1 MINRVYKATLQQMGG
16 GTEEIQ
22 KGDEV
27 TPIKYGTFHYA
38 ATAGNPAKYG
48 KGGAFSSYIEFEYYI
63 SGGVTLNKGD
73 MLLYAQ
79 EWDTDTS
86 FADITPSREQGINVF
101 YVTEIKEKRETIYIL
116 AYDLVEYLLDVD
128 FSQTLKANEA
138 NFPMTISSLYGLVQT
153 LTGVYAPWHSIIL
166 TPPDRSN
173 FWKTAKVGYFYSSNI
188 TARDILNW
196 IGEIIGQSLLFLWDG
211 DFSLIGTSKKTI
223 HKTFTNAGNN
233 YWKNAN
239 KYIVCPDDGTYTIDG
254 NTAINAW
261 YKENGLE
268 VGKAFTTYDG
278 VELIASDGSVLGSY
292 YTETPATN
300 VLRIVGNMIVENI
313 IEFGT
318 FEPVTYPPGPVY
330 GTYNDLAQDILARA
344 NVVSGMNYAKVQ
356 LFPFRC
362 PYTIG
367 SRMYCVDRDGNTYI
381 VPIMS
386 IDLTDNEV
394 VIGAYGYGDAS
405 GANKPGS
412 DDLDNTS
419 SVASLWSTVNQI
431 NNNLGY
437 ATLLNGVAVNA
448 GTVTTYL
455 SRDISYYKWLIAL
468 WKVNNNVRATAFFR
482 FDDFFDANY
491 ISLFYVDSTN
501 TQRWCELAFD
511 TDTSVNVSASSNAS
525 GVVFLFGMRLTE
537 VTDAPTSA
545 TVNLVDNNGNQLVDH
560 SGNALIAT
568 SQ

>member
-1 MINRVYKATLQQMGG
+1 MINRVYKGALHNGPG
-16 GTEEIQ
+16 WSRFIKSEE
-22 KGDEV
+22 V
-27 TPIKYGTFHYA
+27 SPIKYGTFHYA
-38 ATAGNPAKYG
+38 ATAGNPSLFG
-48 KGGAFSSYIEFEYYI
+48 KGGAFSSYIEFEYYT
-63 SGGVTLNKGD
+63 SGGVTLANGD

-79 EWDTDTS
+79 EWDVSTT
-86 FADITPSREQGINVF
+86 FANITPSREQGINLF
-101 YVTEIKEKRETIYIL
+101 YVTEIKEKRDTIYIL
-116 AYDLVEYLLDVD
+116 AYDMVGYKLNVD
-128 FSQTLKANEA
+128 FSETLKANEA
-138 NFPMTISSLYGLVQT
+138 NFPMSINRLCELVSD
-153 LTGVYAPWHSIIL
+153 LTGVISPWTSPLLDPPARDNYWKYA
-166 TPPDRSN
+166 TVN
-173 FWKTAKVGYFYSSNI
+173 YFYSPGI
-188 TARDILNW
+188 TAKNIYNW
-196 IGEIIGQSLLFLWDG
+196 IGEIVGYSLLALNSG
-211 DFSLIGTSKKTI
+211 DIAGSTSFVQTQY
-223 HKTFTNAGNN
+223 KTFSDGENWP
-233 YWKNAN
+233 YWEDAD

-261 YKENGLE
+261 YKESGLE
-268 VGKAFTTYDG
+268 IGAAFPAYDG
-278 VELIASDGSVLGSY
+278 VELVATNGKLLGRY
-292 YTETPATN
+292 YSTNPPTN
-300 VLRIVGNMIVENI
+300 VLRISNNAILENI
-313 IEFGT
+313 NT
-318 FEPVTYPPGPVY
+318 FANIYNGGVDTGVV
-330 GTYNDLAQDILARA
+330 GTYKDLAMDIFAHA
-344 NVVSGMNYAKVQ
+344 NIVSGMSTAKVRM
-356 LFPFRC
+356 FTFRC
-362 PYTIG
+362 PYMIG
-367 SRMYCVDRDGNTYI
+367 SRMYCVDPNGNRYT

-386 IDLTDNEV
+386 MDITEQEV
-394 VIGAYGYGDAS
+394 VIGAYGYGDVS

-468 WKVNNNVRATAFFR
+468 WKDSNNNVRATAFFR

-491 ISLFYVDSTN
+491 ISLFYVDSVN

-537 VTDAPTSA
+537 VADAPTSA

>member
-48 KGGAFSSYIEFEYYI
+48 NGGAFSSYIEFEYYT
-63 SGGVTLNKGD
+63 SGGVTLNDGD

-138 NFPMTISSLYGLVQT
+138 NFPMTIESLYGLVQT
-153 LTGVYAPWHSIIL
+153 LTGVYAPWHSIAL
-166 TPPDRSN
+166 VPPDRSN

-211 DFSLIGTSKKTI
+211 DFSLIGTSRKTI

-239 KYIVCPDDGTYTIDG
+239 KYIVCPGDGTYTIDG

-261 YKENGLE
+261 YKENGFE

-292 YTETPATN
+292 YTATPATN

-318 FEPVTYPPGPVY
+318 FQPETIPPTY
-330 GTYNDLAQDILARA
+330 GTYNDLAQDILAGA

-386 IDLTDNEV
+386 IDLTENEV
-394 VIGAYGYGDAS
+394 VIGAYGNEYATDSSDDAS
-405 GANKPGS
+405 GGGGGSTALDVRVTALETTIGEGWTPVDTIHDGTYGKMYLTYNKTAGVGLVYWIGNGTSPPSGTKITVSQIDVSCLAPGLS
-412 DDLDNTS
+412 NVIRSGDYIAFRNS
-419 SVASLWSTVNQI
+419 SGA
-431 NNNLGY
+431 
-437 ATLLNGVAVNA
+437 
-448 GTVTTYL
+448 
-455 SRDISYYKWLIAL
+455 
-468 WKVNNNVRATAFFR
+468 
-482 FDDFFDANY
+482 
-491 ISLFYVDSTN
+491 
-501 TQRWCELAFD
+501 
-511 TDTSVNVSASSNAS
+511 
-525 GVVFLFGMRLTE
+525 
-537 VTDAPTSA
+537 TSA
-545 TVNLVDNNGNQLVDH
+545 TDITVYLTTANWSNGSLMFP
-560 SGNALIAT
+560 I
-568 SQ
+568 

>member
-48 KGGAFSSYIEFEYYI
+48 KGGAFSSYIEFEYYV

-138 NFPMTISSLYGLVQT
+138 NFPMTIGSLYGLVQT
-153 LTGVYAPWHSIIL
+153 LTGVYAPWHSIAL
-166 TPPDRSN
+166 MPPDRSN
-173 FWKTAKVGYFYSSNI
+173 FWRAAKVGYFYSSNI
-188 TARDILNW
+188 TARDVLNW

-211 DFSLIGTSKKTI
+211 DFAIIGTSRKTI
-223 HKTFTNAGNN
+223 RKTFTNAGNN
-233 YWKNAN
+233 YWQNAN
-239 KYIVCPDDGTYTIDG
+239 KYIVCPDDETYTVDG

-292 YTETPATN
+292 YTATPATN
-300 VLRIVGNMIVENI
+300 ILRIVGNMIVENI

-318 FEPVTYPPGPVY
+318 FQPETIPPVY
-330 GTYNDLAQDILARA
+330 GTYNDLAQDILAGA

-367 SRMYCVDRDGNTYI
+367 SRMYCVDRDGNTFI

-386 IDLTDNEV
+386 VDLTENEV
-394 VIGAYGYGDAS
+394 VIGAYG
-405 GANKPGS
+405 NE
-412 DDLDNTS
+412 
-419 SVASLWSTVNQI
+419 
-431 NNNLGY
+431 Y
-437 ATLLNGVAVNA
+437 A
-448 GTVTTYL
+448 
-455 SRDISYYKWLIAL
+455 
-468 WKVNNNVRATAFFR
+468 
-482 FDDFFDANY
+482 
-491 ISLFYVDSTN
+491 
-501 TQRWCELAFD
+501 
-511 TDTSVNVSASSNAS
+511 TDTSDDASSEDRSLALDVRVTALEDEAAQKGSDLLLSQFNVPATATAYACDWANYDILVINGMFYSNTVSSYVVTKDYFNGTTSTARVMVLDPVNSNRRYAVYKKDDENIYALMES
-525 GVVFLFGMRLTE
+525 GTTGAAYGINIYGVKL
-537 VTDAPTSA
+537 
-545 TVNLVDNNGNQLVDH
+545 
-560 SGNALIAT
+560 
-568 SQ
+568 

>member
-48 KGGAFSSYIEFEYYI
+48 KGGAFSSYIEFEYYT

-138 NFPMTISSLYGLVQT
+138 NFPMTIESLYGLVQT
-153 LTGVYAPWHSIIL
+153 LTGVYAPWHSIAL
-166 TPPDRSN
+166 VPPDRSN

-211 DFSLIGTSKKTI
+211 DFSLIGTSRKTI

-292 YTETPATN
+292 YTATHATN

-318 FEPVTYPPGPVY
+318 FQPETIPPTY
-330 GTYNDLAQDILARA
+330 GTYNDLAQDILAGA

-367 SRMYCVDRDGNTYI
+367 SRMYCVDRDGNTFI

-386 IDLTDNEV
+386 IDLTESEV
-394 VIGAYGYGDAS
+394 VIGAYG
-405 GANKPGS
+405 NE
-412 DDLDNTS
+412 
-419 SVASLWSTVNQI
+419 
-431 NNNLGY
+431 Y
-437 ATLLNGVAVNA
+437 ATDSNNDTIGGGGGSSDPAIWSKINKIESRISKGWETAESLHA
-448 GTVTTYL
+448 GTYGTLMMIVNHLSGVGILKWNGNASTPPAGTT
-455 SRDISYYKWLIAL
+455 IIASIAPY
-468 WKVNNNVRATAFFR
+468 R
-482 FDDFFDANY
+482 
-491 ISLFYVDSTN
+491 SLFPG
-501 TQRWCELAFD
+501 L
-511 TDTSVNVSASSNAS
+511 
-525 GVVFLFGMRLTE
+525 
-537 VTDAPTSA
+537 
-545 TVNLVDNNGNQLVDH
+545 
-560 SGNALIAT
+560 GNALRHGDQITIEADGETVKVWLTNT
-568 SQ
+568 SWSNGELVFPFNVDETVGELIDGNGDYLVDGNGDYLVAPIV

>member
-79 EWDTDTS
+79 EWETDTS

-128 FSQTLKANEA
+128 FSKTLKANEA
-138 NFPMTISSLYGLVQT
+138 NFPMTIGSLYGLVQT
-153 LTGVYAPWHSIIL
+153 LTGVYAPWHSIAL
-166 TPPDRSN
+166 MPPDRSN

-233 YWKNAN
+233 YWQNAN

-292 YTETPATN
+292 YTATPATN

-318 FEPVTYPPGPVY
+318 FQPETIPPTY
-330 GTYNDLAQDILARA
+330 GTYNDLAEDILAGA

-394 VIGAYGYGDAS
+394 VIGAYGNEYATDSSDDAS
-405 GANKPGS
+405 GGS
-412 DDLDNTS
+412 GGSSDPAIWSKINQFDAKIDNIGIQIDEILDEKSIPTTATS
-419 SVASLWSTVNQI
+419 YDCEWGHYDALVICAMFYSNVM
-431 NNNLGY
+431 
-437 ATLLNGVAVNA
+437 ATIFIP
-448 GTVTTYL
+448 T
-455 SRDISYYKWLIAL
+455 SYF
-468 WKVNNNVRATAFFR
+468 RATTTTLRPIVYDPVNSRR
-482 FDDFFDANY
+482 FDVYKADNDSVYLVGFSTPGAAYGVRIYGVSSRKDIASVEYLTTADGNY
-491 ISLFYVDSTN
+491 LTTVDG
-501 TQRWCELAFD
+501 D
-511 TDTSVNVSASSNAS
+511 Y
-525 GVVFLFGMRLTE
+525 LT
-537 VTDAPTSA
+537 
-545 TVNLVDNNGNQLVDH
+545 L
-560 SGNALIAT
+560 
-568 SQ
+568 